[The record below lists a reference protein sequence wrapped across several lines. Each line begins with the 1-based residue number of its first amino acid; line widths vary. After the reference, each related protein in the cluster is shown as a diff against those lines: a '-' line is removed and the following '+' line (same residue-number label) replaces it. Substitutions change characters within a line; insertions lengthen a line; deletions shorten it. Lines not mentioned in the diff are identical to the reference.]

1 VGAEENLRV
10 ASSNGTTGFSWLVD
24 RANCRAVLDIT
35 NGFVFTASDDSS
47 FDAAFGEE
55 IFTLTAIGEGECVF
69 RIAYANPD
77 QQDFSFDGYANQW
90 AHNSNSNLSG
100 W

>member
-1 VGAEENLRV
+1 M

-24 RANCRAVLDIT
+24 RANCRDVLDIT
-35 NGFVFTASDDSS
+35 NGFVFTASADAS

-77 QQDFSFDGYANQW
+77 QQDFSFDGYAN
-90 AHNSNSNLSG
+90 SNGLIIQIPI
-100 W
+100 